1 MAERLADIPSVRSVI
16 LAAAAAARG
25 VEGAPA
31 HAMTHSWLF
40 TGPPGAG
47 RSTSALAFAAALVCT
62 DREEL
67 GCGRCQNCRD
77 VFAGAHT
84 DVVHVVPQELVI
96 KVKTVREIIAQASR
110 LPTISPYRIIIIDD
124 ADRFSF
130 EAADAFLKTVEE
142 PPASTVIIMCA
153 PSTDPEDFS
162 TTLRSRCRHLYVP
175 APSTSEIVRLLM
187 EEEGASEQVA
197 RLAAVTSLHHVGRA
211 RRLVRS
217 EEAQLRRGTAINLA
231 ELVFHGDQA
240 FKAVASLV
248 KSADAAAKDAYAD
261 ADQEERDKLE
271 NALGMGAKGKGAAR
285 ALRGSASSMK
295 ELEAAQK
302 ARGTRRLRDVL
313 DLTLVDV
320 AGVYR
325 DAIVIRSGSG
335 VELVH
340 PDFEGL
346 SRDIAERVDVAG
358 LTECLDA
365 IAECRERLD
374 QSVLP
379 VIAFNGMLGRIRLAC
394 GVS

>member
-1 MAERLADIPSVRSVI
+1 M
-16 LAAAAAARG
+16 
-25 VEGAPA
+25 
-31 HAMTHSWLF
+31 
-40 TGPPGAG
+40 
-47 RSTSALAFAAALVCT
+47 
-62 DREEL
+62 
-67 GCGRCQNCRD
+67 
-77 VFAGAHT
+77 
-84 DVVHVVPQELVI
+84 VPQELVI

-142 PPASTVIIMCA
+142 PPSSTVIIMCA

>member
-67 GCGRCQNCRD
+67 GCGRCQSCRD

-162 TTLRSRCRHLYVP
+162 TTLRSRCRHLYVA

>member
-67 GCGRCQNCRD
+67 GCGRCQSCRD

-374 QSVLP
+374 QSILP

>member
-62 DREEL
+62 DPEEL
-67 GCGRCQNCRD
+67 GCGRCQSCRD

-217 EEAQLRRGTAINLA
+217 EEAQLRRGIAINLA

-240 FKAVASLV
+240 FKAVAALV

-285 ALRGSASSMK
+285 ALRGTASSIK

-320 AGVYR
+320 AGIYR

-346 SRDIAERVDVAG
+346 SREIAERVDVAG

-365 IAECRERLD
+365 IVECRERLD

>member
-16 LAAAAAARG
+16 RAAAAAARG

-31 HAMTHSWLF
+31 HALTHSWLC

-62 DREEL
+62 DPEEL
-67 GCGRCQNCRD
+67 GCGRCQSCRD

-124 ADRFSF
+124 ADRCSF

-217 EEAQLRRGTAINLA
+217 EEAQLRRGIAINLA

-240 FKAVASLV
+240 FKAVAALV

-285 ALRGSASSMK
+285 ALRGTAGSIK

-325 DAIVIRSGSG
+325 DAIVIRSGSK

-340 PDFEGL
+340 PDCEGL
-346 SRDIAERVDVAG
+346 SREIAQRVDVAG

>member
-62 DREEL
+62 DPEEL
-67 GCGRCQNCRD
+67 GCGRCQSCRD

-110 LPTISPYRIIIIDD
+110 LPTISPYRIIILDD

-217 EEAQLRRGTAINLA
+217 EEAQLRRGIAINLA

-240 FKAVASLV
+240 FKAVAALV

-285 ALRGSASSMK
+285 ALRGTASSIK

-320 AGVYR
+320 AGIYR

-346 SRDIAERVDVAG
+346 SREIAERVDVAG

-365 IAECRERLD
+365 IVECRERLD

>member
-62 DREEL
+62 DPEEL
-67 GCGRCQNCRD
+67 GCGRCQSCRD

-217 EEAQLRRGTAINLA
+217 EEAQLRRGIAINLA

-240 FKAVASLV
+240 FKAVAALV
-248 KSADAAAKDAYAD
+248 KSADAAAKDAYTD

-285 ALRGSASSMK
+285 ALRGTASSIK

-320 AGVYR
+320 AGIYR

-346 SRDIAERVDVAG
+346 SREIAERVDVAG

-365 IAECRERLD
+365 IVECRERLD

>member
-67 GCGRCQNCRD
+67 GCGRCQSCRD

-142 PPASTVIIMCA
+142 PPSSTVIIMCA